1 MTIDDGRR
9 RSGELMDDH
18 RGHAVSIQRLLVG
31 VVYPLQFLTE
41 RERERE
47 RERGSEGARESAPA
61 REREREREKMGGE
74 RERLYVH

>member
-1 MTIDDGRR
+1 
-9 RSGELMDDH
+9 
-18 RGHAVSIQRLLVG
+18 VSIQRLLVG

-47 RERGSEGARESAPA
+47 RGSEGARERARA

-74 RERLYVH
+74 RVRLDVH

>member
-18 RGHAVSIQRLLVG
+18 RDHAVSIQRLLVG
-31 VVYPLQFLTE
+31 VVYPLQFLT
-41 RERERE
+41 ERERE

>member
-1 MTIDDGRR
+1 
-9 RSGELMDDH
+9 MDDH

-47 RERGSEGARESAPA
+47 RGSEGARESARA